1 MSTFN
6 YPSYPTGHGYMSEDI
21 QRDYIMAAVARKML
35 PADAHRIAP
44 IISLTASNDVS
55 KPIQFWQLY
64 SVLGP
69 DRIVAIVRNFYG
81 RVFAAEEWFAS
92 AFARIGGVEHH
103 VMTQSA
109 MWIDVM
115 GGGPAYHGGDFR
127 LNFHHTHNAI
137 QVMTARGAELWTRLM
152 VETLDACGQHMTDDP
167 RVRPALNTFLTHF
180 MGKYAQEF
188 GFENKS
194 VFGELNPPLRRKLNF
209 MNMTTEAIE
218 SLSHDDLRQALAGLG
233 VDTSLYPTKQDLVN
247 KAQML

>member
-1 MSTFN
+1 
-6 YPSYPTGHGYMSEDI
+6 MSEDI
-21 QRDYIMAAVARKML
+21 QRKFIASATARKML

-69 DRIVAIVRNFYG
+69 DRIVAIVRNFYV

-137 QVMTARGAELWTRLM
+137 QVMTAKGAELWSRLM

-167 RVRPALNTFLTHF
+167 RVSPLSTPSWLILWENTP
-180 MGKYAQEF
+180 
-188 GFENKS
+188 KS
-194 VFGELNPPLRRKLNF
+194 LDLKTKACSANSIRRSG
-209 MNMTTEAIE
+209 ASSI
-218 SLSHDDLRQALAGLG
+218 S
-233 VDTSLYPTKQDLVN
+233 
-247 KAQML
+247 

>member
-1 MSTFN
+1 MSQYN
-6 YPSYPTGHGYMSEDI
+6 YPTYPTRHGYMSETV
-21 QRDYIMAAVARKML
+21 QREYITTAVARKRL
-35 PADAHRIAP
+35 PGDAHRMAQ
-44 IISLTASNDVS
+44 IISLDASNDLA

-69 DRIVAIVRNFYG
+69 DHIVAIVSNFYA
-81 RVFAAEEWFAS
+81 RVFADEPWFTS
-92 AFARIGGVEHH
+92 VFARVGPVEHH
-103 VMTQSA
+103 IHTQSA

-127 LNFHHTHNAI
+127 LNFHHTHIAI
-137 QVMTARGAELWTRLM
+137 QLMNDKGAERWSSLM
-152 VETLDACGQHMTDDP
+152 LNTLEASARHMTSDP

-194 VFGELNPPLRRKLNF
+194 LFGELNPAVRRKLNF
-209 MNMTTEAIE
+209 MKMTTEAIE
-218 SLSHDDLRQALAGLG
+218 ALTENDLRDALSEHG
-233 VDTSLYPTKQDLVN
+233 VDTSLYPGKADLVN